1 MKTKLFFAGVILA
14 LGTSLAT
21 AAEPLNQL
29 ESEFWGLASKSNS
42 VESLQTFIDNFP
54 DSEYSNEARTLIAEL
69 EEDKRKRE
77 FERMVF
83 ATVGQV
89 QFDQPLKFGNDHLI
103 GRSLAEVI
111 KSSPIYPPVE
121 GLPES
126 YWKDQTCSNCH
137 QWTRANLCMQANTYV
152 DMEPVKYRSKQ
163 HPFGGLLK
171 ISMRNWAIG
180 GCQ

>member
-1 MKTKLFFAGVILA
+1 MKSKLFFAGVILA

-21 AAEPLNQL
+21 AAEPINQL
-29 ESEFWGLASKSNS
+29 ESEFWALASKSES

-54 DSEYSNEARTLIAEL
+54 DSEYVDEARAMLEDL
-69 EEDKRKRE
+69 EEDARKRE

-89 QFDQPLKFGNDHLI
+89 KFDQPLKFGDDYLI
-103 GRSLAEVI
+103 GRSIAQVI
-111 KSSPIYPPVE
+111 QGSPQYPPVE

-126 YWKDQTCSNCH
+126 YWKEQTCSNCH
-137 QWTRANLCMQANTYV
+137 KWTRENLCTQAGAYI

-171 ISMRNWAIG
+171 ISLRNWAIG